1 METRT
6 KEVFYDIYCKK
17 CKYYELEPYKN
28 PCNECLAEPY
38 NMDVC
43 RPFQFTR
50 LMAALSGLLM
60 IQIVLM
66 IFCILTMPN
75 MFWPN
80 VSGDLDLMIV

>member
-1 METRT
+1 MEFGNVY
-6 KEVFYDIYCKK
+6 EVF
-17 CKYYELEPYKN
+17 ELGDLVKIN
-28 PCNECLAEPY
+28 NVR

-50 LMAALSGLLM
+50 LMVALSGLLM

-80 VSGDLDLMIV
+80 VSGDLDLMIVELS